1 VGRWIGKAQR
11 AFGSMKNAA
20 GRNCTDSDSFR
31 EPSPYD
37 GHPFHIRRVAIG
49 ARLPG
54 HVAVHAA
61 AALLCLAAQSCKP
74 PKGNISKIAG
84 FSPARGTCRL
94 SDCSD
99 PAICRHHAS
108 LGLIAHHRNYLWERQ
123 TIALFAF
130 RGELPS
136 YSTAARLDN
145 GMPSVPVPDV
155 PGLEGAHKVGP
166 HALAQRTQRPEVLN
180 RTGLEQPPLRIWY
193 RQNRPG

>member
-1 VGRWIGKAQR
+1 MCAGKR
-11 AFGSMKNAA
+11 G
-20 GRNCTDSDSFR
+20 GPDS
-31 EPSPYD
+31 
-37 GHPFHIRRVAIG
+37 RRYPRLKQLIQDVPAE
-49 ARLPG
+49 ARP
-54 HVAVHAA
+54 H
-61 AALLCLAAQSCKP
+61 
-74 PKGNISKIAG
+74 
-84 FSPARGTCRL
+84 T
-94 SDCSD
+94 
-99 PAICRHHAS
+99 
-108 LGLIAHHRNYLWERQ
+108 
-123 TIALFAF
+123 FAF